1 MAVRFTGVMKTYFQ
15 KAIVLFSCALTLH
28 AIADGE
34 QTSEKP
40 IVIET
45 KIGAAKIQILETEEE
60 ANSRYEKWQEK
71 RLVLFG
77 LVMPSTKN
85 RTFVTQEIEP
95 PTLTLLIQANEKKAD
110 FDKRWDQLKTE
121 LADIKS
127 AKSKLKTWD
136 ISQPVSE
143 IEVTI
148 PAQTFHENLNAGY
161 VSYAWATRTIE
172 MEGVHIGKK
181 TMFKATITFRTDGP
195 IAKPLEGGRIFDMET
210 GEVVYPKSN

>member
-1 MAVRFTGVMKTYFQ
+1 MKTYFRQ
-15 KAIVLFSCALTLH
+15 AVVLCSCSLALH
-28 AIADGE
+28 AVAVGE
-34 QTSEKP
+34 QTSERP

-45 KIGAAKIQILETEEE
+45 KIGAPKVQVLESEQES
-60 ANSRYEKWQEK
+60 NRRYEKWQEK

-85 RTFVTQEIEP
+85 RTFVSQEMKP
-95 PTLTLLIQANEKKAD
+95 PTLTLLIQANEKKAN
-110 FDKRWDQLKTE
+110 FDKRWDQLKTD
-121 LADIKS
+121 LADIQS

-136 ISQPVSE
+136 ISQPISE
-143 IEVTI
+143 IEATI
-148 PAQTFHENLNAGY
+148 PAQTFHESPNTGS
-161 VSYAWATRTIE
+161 VCYAWATRTIE

-195 IAKPLEGGRIFDMET
+195 IAKPSEGGRIFDIKT

>member
-1 MAVRFTGVMKTYFQ
+1 MKNYFRQ
-15 KAIVLFSCALTLH
+15 TRLLCACALTLH
-28 AIADGE
+28 TVVAQA

-45 KIGAAKIQILETEEE
+45 KIGEPKVQVLESEQES
-60 ANSRYEKWQEK
+60 NRRYEKWQEK
-71 RLVLFG
+71 RLVLLG
-77 LVMPSTKN
+77 LITASTKN
-85 RTFVTQEIEP
+85 RTFITQEMKP
-95 PTLTLLIQANEKKAD
+95 PTLTLLLQSNEKKAN

-136 ISQPVSE
+136 VAQPIS
-143 IEVTI
+143 EVEATI
-148 PAQTFHENLNAGY
+148 PAQTIQENPKSGF
-161 VSYAWATRTIE
+161 VSYVWATRTIE

-195 IAKPLEGGRIFDMET
+195 TVAALDG
-210 GEVVYPKSN
+210 